1 MYYNNIKL
9 VFYKIQ
15 EVNLV
20 IKICWKS
27 YEKLPV
33 VNFINISRVRFVRKC
48 FFAKNPFAKAKTLL
62 EKLRNYLSY
71 EKRAH
76 KKLMKSTPGSSSPNP
91 GWATK
96 QSGYLILTL
105 KSALCV
111 SDKFFRVSLVWAGLS
126 KSVVKTSF
134 ELGWL
139 SIFSQFQQHFTSS
152 FCADIILPKNY
163 KLLKEKS
170 CKKYYHTKKSWL
182 QNVDEI
188 DTWLMPI
195 FSYLLL
201 VFWHKRYPNSFT
213 LLLIR

>member
-1 MYYNNIKL
+1 
-9 VFYKIQ
+9 
-15 EVNLV
+15 V

-27 YEKLPV
+27 YEKVPV
-33 VNFINISRVRFVRKC
+33 VNFINILRVRFSYANA
-48 FFAKNPFAKAKTLL
+48 FSAKILL
-62 EKLRNYLSY
+62 PKPKHKKLRNYLSY
-71 EKRAH
+71 DKRAH
-76 KKLMKSTPGSSSPNP
+76 KILMKSTPGSSSPNP

-163 KLLKEKS
+163 KLLKKILS
-170 CKKYYHTKKSWL
+170 RKINLSNLFK
-182 QNVDEI
+182 
-188 DTWLMPI
+188 
-195 FSYLLL
+195 LLNICSL
-201 VFWHKRYPNSFT
+201 S
-213 LLLIR
+213 LLLIAKNRI